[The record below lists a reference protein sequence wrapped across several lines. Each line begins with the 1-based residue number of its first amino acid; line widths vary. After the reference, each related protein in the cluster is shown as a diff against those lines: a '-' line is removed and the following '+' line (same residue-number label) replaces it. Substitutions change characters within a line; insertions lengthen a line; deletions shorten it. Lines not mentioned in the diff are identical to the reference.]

1 MNRHQLIH
9 RATELSDLID
19 NEPNFTLQKV
29 NWIIEKANIE
39 CQLGIHNLWG
49 DSMQILN
56 REIKT
61 FQDIEELVYDELYF
75 SDRWIDNYG
84 SLPSVNDIDDIHDL
98 LESYV
103 NEEDYDE
110 FCNLLDKEKENFCGL
125 DDAPEDPHEAARAA
139 WQCSRL

>member
-1 MNRHQLIH
+1 
-9 RATELSDLID
+9 
-19 NEPNFTLQKV
+19 
-29 NWIIEKANIE
+29 
-39 CQLGIHNLWG
+39 
-49 DSMQILN
+49 MQILN
-56 REIKT
+56 REIKN

-110 FCNLLDKEKENFCGL
+110 FCNLLNEEKDFCGL
-125 DDAPEDPHEAARAA
+125 DDAPEDPHEAAKAA

>member
-1 MNRHQLIH
+1 
-9 RATELSDLID
+9 
-19 NEPNFTLQKV
+19 
-29 NWIIEKANIE
+29 
-39 CQLGIHNLWG
+39 
-49 DSMQILN
+49 MQILN
-56 REIKT
+56 REIKN
-61 FQDIEELVYDELYF
+61 FQNIEELVYDELYF

-110 FCNLLDKEKENFCGL
+110 FCNLLDKEKENFYGL
-125 DDAPEDPHEAARAA
+125 DDAPEDPHEAARMA